1 MNLTDFVGNACVEQN
16 PLGGCGLA
24 RINVRT
30 NTNVS
35 VSLDRSLACHC
46 MNLG

>member
-1 MNLTDFVGNACVEQN
+1 MNLTDFVGNTCIEQD
-16 PLGGCGLA
+16 PLGGSGFA

-35 VSLDRSLACHC
+35 VSLDRSLACHDI
-46 MNLG
+46 NLG